1 MIQTTSTTLLDRSRL
16 EGLLIELANAKS
28 SSLEYNLAE
37 RLGYM
42 MGVSGSLN
50 LARSLKQLPSNI
62 SGQEVEPYSKVE
74 QEVLSA
80 CRQMMLAITTSF
92 VAQIDSDPESDSGEV
107 QLKVPSAVG
116 LRLKALQTFDPYQ
129 RFYVAQQTEMAM
141 GLQKLRYRIRKSLSG
156 MSVELNQLAELDQA
170 MDDNLAAHT
179 RKLFNVIPKLLEQRF
194 KFLLAQHNKKA
205 DEEKNADELA
215 QWLEPNGWLALF
227 YQDMREMLLAEF
239 DVRLQPILG
248 LLEALNEQK
257 DTLS

>member
-42 MGVSGSLN
+42 IGVTGSLN
-50 LARSLKQLPSNI
+50 LARSLKQLPSSV
-62 SGQEVEPYSKVE
+62 SGQVVEPYAQVE
-74 QEVLSA
+74 EDVMRA
-80 CRQMMLAITTSF
+80 CHHMMSAITSSF
-92 VAQIDSDPESDSGEV
+92 VAQTDSDSESEPGET

-116 LRLKALQTFDPYQ
+116 LRLEALQTFDPYQ

-141 GLQKLRYRIRKSLSG
+141 GLQSLRRRIRSSLSG
-156 MSVELNQLAELDQA
+156 MSVELHQLAELDEVL
-170 MDDNLAAHT
+170 DENLAAHT
-179 RKLFNVIPKLLEQRF
+179 RKLFNVIPKLLQQRF
-194 KFLLAQHNKKA
+194 NFLLEAHRRKENEQN
-205 DEEKNADELA
+205 NGDELA
-215 QWLEPNGWLALF
+215 LWLEPNGWLTLF
-227 YQDMREMLLAEF
+227 YHDMREMLLAEF